1 MSVRSYHNIYMV
13 EEASVRAIVPNDL
26 VVVAVVELILL
37 GGSVV
42 PLIAVVVVVFDWEAE
57 VKLGVSS
64 R

>member
-37 GGSVV
+37 GGSLAH
-42 PLIAVVVVVFDWEAE
+42 LIVVVFDWIAE
-57 VKLGVSS
+57 VQMGVSS